1 MSKHLLCRCLFRVLN
16 FCIERAPQIFI
27 SHLFIVGVYL
37 FFSISLQLLLW
48 QQEQVES
55 MACLLKDPLSLHMVL
70 SVKIQ
75 TSCSR
80 HLKGKA
86 LGMLL
91 QKLGVEAH

>member
-55 MACLLKDPLSLHMVL
+55 VACLLKDLLHYMWFSLLKYRPVAQATLRGKH
-70 SVKIQ
+70 SAC
-75 TSCSR
+75 CSR
-80 HLKGKA
+80 N
-86 LGMLL
+86 
-91 QKLGVEAH
+91 